1 MPRVSKST
9 RRMRIR
15 KDLLEQLK
23 RSEKDSNLYADLVE
37 DYLALWDFKEDLKSE
52 VKKYGTRVDW
62 QNGSQSGRKTNS
74 ALADLRAINKQ
85 MISILKSLGLDTPLS
100 SDIDLNHGDK
110 KDEADDDD
118 L

>member
-1 MPRVSKST
+1 MPRVSKAT

-23 RSEKDSNLYADLVE
+23 RNEKDSNLYGDLVE
-37 DYLALWDFKEDLKSE
+37 DYLALWEFKEDLKAE
-52 VKKYGTRVDW
+52 IKKYGVRVDW
-62 QNGSQSGRKTNS
+62 QNGTQSGRRTNS

-100 SDIDLNHGDK
+100 GDLDAGQEDK
-110 KDEADDDD
+110 KDDEDEE